1 MIVYRI
7 ANSKHASDLS
17 GTGAALYPGRWNKI
31 GSAVLYTGI
40 SMEIALLENI
50 VHNPPLFYP
59 QLDILTLRIPDDSIS
74 EFRTNDLPKNWF
86 RFPAPTILSE
96 MGQDWIE
103 GGETVALK
111 VPSSII
117 RSSSNIILN
126 CRHPRYGEV
135 EKLEH
140 KKFDFDPRLIK

>member
-7 ANSKHASDLS
+7 ANRKHASDLG
-17 GTGAALYPGRWNKI
+17 GTGAALFPGRWNKI

-59 QLDILTLRIPDDSIS
+59 ELDILTLRIPDDSIS
-74 EFRTNDLPKNWF
+74 EFGTNDLPKNWF

-103 GGETVALK
+103 AVSYTHLTL
-111 VPSSII
+111 PTI
-117 RSSSNIILN
+117 
-126 CRHPRYGEV
+126 Y
-135 EKLEH
+135 
-140 KKFDFDPRLIK
+140 